1 MTTLNSFYALAAAA
15 PQQYRRYSV
24 GAAYSL
30 YERTRW
36 GESIAGARSR
46 IMSVPQYAAAL
57 VSAGLDDD
65 FALVDTMPGGG
76 AGGAFAPTDLTGL
89 SLWLRADSLGAG
101 AVGSWSDE
109 SGAGRVFTAAG
120 TAQPTMVAA
129 QINGLPV
136 VRFTT
141 DDVMTTTALG
151 SQLMTTSQCT
161 IFYVVKLGTA
171 ASSNATSYE
180 NDGLLSES
188 GANMGTFVKDNAGTP
203 AILAFNWDGTEDVAS
218 QNASYGAPLLVRH
231 DHDNV
236 NVRVSVNKAAAAST
250 ASGTATVSGFM
261 KLGQSWSS
269 GNFLE
274 ADIGEILVYNRLLN
288 STEIGQVQTYLA
300 RWGV

>member
-1 MTTLNSFYALAAAA
+1 MTSLASFYTSCAAL
-15 PQQYRRYSV
+15 PPSQRRWCA
-24 GAAYSL
+24 GAGYLLGDAV
-30 YERTRW
+30 RR
-36 GESIAGARSR
+36 GESIAAARAR
-46 IMSVPQYAAAL
+46 ILTVPQYANGLTA
-57 VSAGLDDD
+57 AGLTSAYNAVDDTG
-65 FALVDTMPGGG
+65 FVAP
-76 AGGAFAPTDLTGL
+76 AFAPTDLGGL
-89 SLWLRADSLGAG
+89 SLWLRADTLTAG
-101 AVGSWSDE
+101 AVASWADGS
-109 SGAGRVFTAAG
+109 GNGRTFTAAG
-120 TAQPTMVAA
+120 TAQPTMVDA

-141 DDVMTTTALG
+141 DDVMTTTATG
-151 SQLMTTSQCT
+151 SQMMTSSQCT

-218 QNASYGAPLLVRH
+218 QSATYGAPLLVRH

-288 STEIGQVQTYLA
+288 STEIGQVEAYLG